1 MFWIKLTAAI
11 LLFLVAIQVGLSH
24 WGASQWEQG
33 TQLLRSKLQAAQ
45 RPNATTHF
53 DAREL
58 EGLPAP
64 VQRYFRLALKDGQ
77 AIVQGVHVEH
87 SGTFNMS
94 QTDNDNDNDGW
105 KPFTSDQQVVT
116 NRPGFDWN
124 AEITMFPG
132 LPVRVHDAYIAGQG
146 VLHAAM
152 FGLFSVANLRGGG
165 EIARG
170 ELMRYLAEAV
180 WYPTALLPSQGV
192 RWEAVDAHSARASLT
207 DEGIDINLVFGFG
220 EMGMVTSVRA
230 DARGRTVGKRVEL
243 TPWEGHFWNFA
254 QRDGMTVPLD
264 GEVSWVLP
272 TGRKPYWRGTSTAIA
287 YKFER

>member
-1 MFWIKLTAAI
+1 MFWIKLTAAV
-11 LLFLVAIQVGLSH
+11 LLLLVALQVGLSR
-24 WGASQWEQG
+24 WGAGQWEQG

-45 RPNATTHF
+45 RPHAVTRF
-53 DAREL
+53 DAHEL

-77 AIVQGVHVEH
+77 AMVQTAHVLH
-87 SGTFNMS
+87 TGNFNMS
-94 QTDNDNDNDGW
+94 ETDQDAW
-105 KPFTSDQQVVT
+105 KPFNSDQRVVT

-132 LPVRVHDAYIAGQG
+132 LPVRVHDAYIAGEG
-146 VLHAAM
+146 VLHAAV
-152 FGLFSVANLRGGG
+152 FGLLSVANLQGGG

-192 RWEAVDAHSARASLT
+192 RWEAVDANSARASLT
-207 DEGIDINLVFGFG
+207 DAAISVSLVFGFNENG
-220 EMGMVTSVRA
+220 LITTVHA

-243 TPWEGHFWNFA
+243 APWEGRFWNFA
-254 QRDGMTVPLD
+254 QREGMTVPLD

-272 TGRKPYWRGTSTAIA
+272 TGRKPYWRGTSTAITYEFA
-287 YKFER
+287 R